1 MLIWILALALFAIA
15 GACGYKLGAVRFGV
29 SLIGLIVA
37 AALALPLGPYLK
49 PLVPMVGLKN
59 PIWPV
64 VLPPVV
70 VFLLIYAIFIG
81 LSFFVNR
88 KVELY
93 YKYNAED
100 GHRLSWERV
109 NKALGLWV
117 GLAMGAV
124 WLILLGLVIYI
135 AGYFTVQVTT
145 DDTQS
150 LPVKLTSQAR
160 RDLQGTGL
168 DKAVA
173 PFDPM
178 PPRYY
183 EASDILGLI
192 YQNPLL
198 LNRLS
203 QYPTFL
209 LFENRPEFQEL
220 AADAEFNQMLLSKGD
235 IVQIIKNPKFQAV
248 LHNPEIVQE
257 LLGQDLGDLRAYLET
272 GVSPRYE
279 EERILGKWKLD
290 PYPTMAQER
299 KRNPD
304 MSSTQMRRLKL
315 VMTEIMSG
323 VSVIATTDNKIAMK
337 AEGVAEKLQQLYNP
351 PAPVPQVNPDA
362 AAQVQGMSPD
372 LMQRYGQR
380 GGGRAAPQRAPAPA
394 PAAPRPAAAQRV
406 PYTVLS
412 SQGSWE
418 RIGDRYEL
426 KVQDER
432 GRSHTL
438 QAVADEDRL
447 TLTYRDAVLVF
458 AKAEQ

>member
-1 MLIWILALALFAIA
+1 MLIWILAVVLFGIA
-15 GACGYKLGAVRFGV
+15 GFCGYKLGAVRFGV
-29 SLIGLIVA
+29 SLVGLILATV
-37 AALALPLGPYLK
+37 LALPLAPYLK
-49 PLVPMVGLKN
+49 SLVPMAGFKN
-59 PIWPV
+59 PIWTV
-64 VLPPVV
+64 VLPPIL
-70 VFLLIYAIFIG
+70 VFLLVYAIFIG
-81 LSFFVNR
+81 ISFFVNR
-88 KVELY
+88 RVELY
-93 YKYNAED
+93 YKYNADD
-100 GHRLSWERV
+100 GQRLSWERV

-124 WLILLGLVIYI
+124 WLALFGLVIYV

-150 LPVKLTSQAR
+150 SLVRLTSQAR
-160 RDLQGTGL
+160 RDLQTTGL

-203 QYPTFL
+203 RYPTFL
-209 LFENRPEFQEL
+209 LFENRQEFQEL
-220 AADAEFNQMLLSKGD
+220 AGDAEFNQMLLSKGD
-235 IVQIIKNPKFQAV
+235 IVQIVKNPKLQAV
-248 LHNPEIVQE
+248 LQNPEIVQE
-257 LLGQDLGDLRAYLET
+257 LLGQDLNDLRAYLET

-299 KRNPD
+299 KRNPE

-323 VSVIATTDNKIAMK
+323 VAVIATTDNKIAIK
-337 AEGVAEKLQQLYNP
+337 AEGVAEKLQQLFAP
-351 PAPVPQVNPDA
+351 PTPPPQPVNPDA
-362 AAQVQGMSPD
+362 APVQGMDPR
-372 LMQRYGQR
+372 LLQRYGGR
-380 GGGRAAPQRAPAPA
+380 GGAGGRGMVQPAPAPA
-394 PAAPRPAAAQRV
+394 PKPAQQKAI

-412 SQGSWE
+412 AQGAWE
-418 RIGDRYEL
+418 RKGDQYEL
-426 KVQDER
+426 KIQDEK
-432 GRSHTL
+432 GRSQTL
-438 QAVADEDRL
+438 QAMADEDRL
-447 TLTYRDAVLVF
+447 TITSRDAVLVF
-458 AKAEQ
+458 AKLD